1 MFENLNLKEIYD
13 NINNWNAHAYRF
25 FKDDICFER
34 MHIIDFDLKSDT
46 VLIMDTFENEKITIN
61 KLFNKVITISE
72 NDGEYFLIS
81 KEQFFSQQY
90 EIHKLNM
97 DIEKI
102 NKLKLLIAI

>member
-13 NINNWNAHAYRF
+13 NINNWDTYAYRF
-25 FKDDICFER
+25 FKDDISFER

-46 VLIMDTFENEKITIN
+46 VLIMDTIRNEKITIN

-81 KEQFFSQQY
+81 EEQFFRQQY
-90 EIHKLNM
+90 EIHKLDM

-102 NKLKLLIAI
+102 YKLKLLIAI